1 MIKDKARWNE
11 KYLVAP
17 MPKETSE
24 ILINNMALAKKG
36 KALDI
41 ACGMGRNTH
50 YLADHGFIVDAV
62 DFSDYALK
70 QVRDADNINKIDTDL
85 DRYLFEENS
94 YDLILKINYLDR
106 KMFPSIIKALKKEGI
121 FIYETFVKTPT
132 GEGYH
137 NPTNKDF
144 HLDLE
149 ELPKAFS
156 ELKIISYQEKDAIN
170 LRGEKV
176 RIASFVGKKQG

>member
-1 MIKDKARWNE
+1 MINDKQRWNE

-24 ILINNMALAKKG
+24 ILIENIGLAKKG
-36 KALDI
+36 RALDI

-50 YLADHGFIVDAV
+50 YLADHGFYVDAI
-62 DFSDYALK
+62 DLSDYALK
-70 QVRDADNINKIDTDL
+70 QVRDADNINKIDADL
-85 DRYLFEENS
+85 DNYVFDEEC
-94 YDLILKINYLDR
+94 YDLIIKINYLDR
-106 KMFPSIIKALKKEGI
+106 NMFERIIKALKKEGV

-137 NPTNKDF
+137 NPTNPNF
-144 HLDLE
+144 HLDLD

-156 ELKIISYQEKDAIN
+156 ELEIISYEEKDAIN

-176 RIASFVGKKQG
+176 RIASLVAKK

>member
-1 MIKDKARWNE
+1 MIDDKQRWNE
-11 KYLVAP
+11 KYLVAS

-24 ILINNMALAKKG
+24 ILKVHSNLAHKG
-36 KALDI
+36 RALDI

-50 YLADHGFIVDAV
+50 YLADNGFEVDAV

-70 QVRDADNINKIDTDL
+70 QVRDADNIHKIDTDL
-85 DRYLFEENS
+85 DEYVFQEDHYE
-94 YDLILKINYLDR
+94 LIIKVNYLDR
-106 KMFPSIIKALKKEGI
+106 KMFPHIIKALKKGGI
-121 FIYETFVKTPT
+121 FIYETFVKTPS

-137 NPTNKDF
+137 NPTNPDF
-144 HLDLE
+144 HLDLQ

-156 ELKIISYQEKDAIN
+156 ELEIVYYEEKDAIN

-176 RIASFVGKKQG
+176 RIASFVGRK